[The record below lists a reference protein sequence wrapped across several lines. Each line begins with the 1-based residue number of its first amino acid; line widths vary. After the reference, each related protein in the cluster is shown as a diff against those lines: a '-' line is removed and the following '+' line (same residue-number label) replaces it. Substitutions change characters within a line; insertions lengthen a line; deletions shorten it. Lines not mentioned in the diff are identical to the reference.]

1 MAPATLSE
9 EISPTIEAK
18 GSNNFEPFFPL
29 IVFNLMSKLFIF
41 SSSVLMELY
50 ELCARLFLLLIFWL
64 GLRSNIKATVSG
76 IFSLFSDTIVGL
88 AIDRIIK
95 HIRVALNI
103 LPGALSLKPIKITL
117 KLNKIKIKSRLIG
130 MKG

>member
-1 MAPATLSE
+1 
-9 EISPTIEAK
+9 
-18 GSNNFEPFFPL
+18 
-29 IVFNLMSKLFIF
+29 
-41 SSSVLMELY
+41 
-50 ELCARLFLLLIFWL
+50 LIFWL

-88 AIDRIIK
+88 AIDRRIK

-117 KLNKIKIKSRLIG
+117 KLNKIKINSRLIG

>member
-1 MAPATLSE
+1 
-9 EISPTIEAK
+9 
-18 GSNNFEPFFPL
+18 
-29 IVFNLMSKLFIF
+29 
-41 SSSVLMELY
+41 
-50 ELCARLFLLLIFWL
+50 LIFWL

-76 IFSLFSDTIVGL
+76 MFSLFSDTIVGL
-88 AIDRIIK
+88 AIDRRIK

-117 KLNKIKIKSRLIG
+117 KLNNIKINRRLIG